1 MATLL
6 PAKESHHMTIRPF
19 FSAGVWTQG
28 RGEPIESRNP
38 ETGDVIETLSTATQ
52 EDLDDAVS
60 AARSAMASA
69 SWADLA
75 PHLRARLLHRMGDLI
90 DRDRER
96 LAHVQMMDN
105 GKTLSEC
112 RSLLESAANTF
123 RYYAAACETM
133 EGRVPPSRG
142 AYLNIAIEVP
152 VGVVGAITPWNSPA
166 TLEAQKLAPILA
178 AGNAVILKPSEVT
191 PLIGLEYAALAKEAG
206 FPDGIVT
213 VLTGG
218 IELGRAMVSHT
229 GIDMI
234 SFTGGTVGGRH
245 IAAEAA
251 RKLKPVVLELGGK
264 SPHIVC
270 ADADLEKAAGAVA
283 MGIFSGAGQS
293 CVAGSRIFVE
303 KKIGNEFTAALVG
316 IARSLRLGP
325 PGDPDTQIGPL
336 VSSAHRDNVHA
347 HVTRAV
353 AAGANL
359 LTGGVLPTGAKLGTG
374 AYYPPT
380 LLNGLSNSSDIAQHE
395 VFGPVGVILTF
406 EDDEDLVA
414 QANDSEFG
422 LAAGLWTRDL
432 ERAWKIATRLQT
444 GTLWL
449 NSYKNLSIST
459 PFQGHKQSGL
469 GREKGLDGLRQ
480 YLQAKAIFWPA

>member
-1 MATLL
+1 MA
-6 PAKESHHMTIRPF
+6 IRPF

-28 RGEPIESRNP
+28 RGEPFETRNP
-38 ETGDVIETLSTATQ
+38 ETGEVIATLSSASAD
-52 EDLDDAVS
+52 DLDLAVS
-60 AARSAMASA
+60 AARQAVALP
-69 SWADLA
+69 SWTGLA
-75 PHLRARLLHRMGDLI
+75 PHLRARLLHKMGELI

-96 LAHVQMMDN
+96 LAQIQMADN

-133 EGRVPPSRG
+133 EGSVPPSRG
-142 AYLNIAIEVP
+142 AYLNIAVQVP

-206 FPDGIVT
+206 FPDGIVS

-218 IELGRAMVSHT
+218 IELGRAMVSHP
-229 GIDMI
+229 GINMI
-234 SFTGGTVGGRH
+234 SFTGGTAGGRH

-251 RKLKPVVLELGGK
+251 RMLKPVVLELGGK

-270 ADADLEKAAGAVA
+270 ADADLKKASDAVA

-303 KKIGNEFTAALVG
+303 KKIANEFTATLVG
-316 IARSLRLGP
+316 IAQSLRLGSP
-325 PGDPDTQIGPL
+325 ADPSTQIGPL
-336 VSSAHRDNVHA
+336 VSSTHRDNVHA
-347 HVTRAV
+347 HVTRAM

-359 LTGGVLPTGAKLGTG
+359 LTGGEVPIDANLSIG

-380 LLNGLSNSSDIAQHE
+380 LLNGVSNRSDIAQQE

-406 EDDEDLVA
+406 EDDEDLIA

-422 LAAGLWTRDL
+422 LAAGLWTRDI

-449 NSYKNLSIST
+449 NSYKNLSISS

-480 YLQAKAIFWPA
+480 YLQAKAVFWPA

>member
-1 MATLL
+1 MA
-6 PAKESHHMTIRPF
+6 IRPF

-28 RGEPIESRNP
+28 RGAPFESRNP
-38 ETGDVIETLSTATQ
+38 ETGEVIATLSSASV
-52 EDLDDAVS
+52 EDLDVAVS
-60 AARSAMASA
+60 AARTAVAA
-69 SWADLA
+69 PSWAGLA
-75 PHLRARLLHRMGDLI
+75 PHLRARLLHRMGELI

-96 LAHVQMMDN
+96 LAEVQMVDN
-105 GKTLSEC
+105 GKTLAEC
-112 RSLLESAANTF
+112 RALLESAANTF

-133 EGRVPPSRG
+133 EGSVPPSRG

-152 VGVVGAITPWNSPA
+152 FGVVGAITPWNSPA

-178 AGNAVILKPSEVT
+178 AGNAIILKPSEVT
-191 PLIGLEYAALAKEAG
+191 PLIALEYAALAKESG
-206 FPDGIVT
+206 FPDGIVS

-218 IELGRAMVSHT
+218 IELGRAMVSHP

-234 SFTGGTVGGRH
+234 SFTGGTAGGRH

-251 RKLKPVVLELGGK
+251 RMLKPVVLELGGK

-270 ADADLEKAAGAVA
+270 EDSDLEKAAKAVA

-303 KKIGNEFTAALVG
+303 KTIAEGFTATLVD

-325 PGDPDTQIGPL
+325 PADSATQIGPL
-336 VSSAHRDNVHA
+336 VTFAHRDNVHA
-347 HVTRAV
+347 HVTRAL

-359 LTGGVLPTGAKLGTG
+359 LTGGELPDDATLSAG

-380 LLNGLSNSSDIAQHE
+380 LLNGVSNRSDIAQQE

-406 EDDEDLVA
+406 EDDEDLIA

-422 LAAGLWTRDL
+422 LAAGLW
-432 ERAWKIATRLQT
+432 
-444 GTLWL
+444 
-449 NSYKNLSIST
+449 
-459 PFQGHKQSGL
+459 
-469 GREKGLDGLRQ
+469 
-480 YLQAKAIFWPA
+480 

>member
-1 MATLL
+1 
-6 PAKESHHMTIRPF
+6 MTIRPI
-19 FSAGVWTQG
+19 FSAGSWTEG
-28 RGEPIESRNP
+28 RGAPLESRNP
-38 ETGDVIETLSTATQ
+38 ATGEVIETLSSASI
-52 EDLDDAVS
+52 EDLNEAVA
-60 AARSAMASA
+60 AARAALSKPT
-69 SWADLA
+69 WAGLV
-75 PHLRARLLHRMGDLI
+75 PHQRARLLHRMGELI

-96 LAHVQMMDN
+96 LARVQMLDN

-112 RSLLESAANTF
+112 RALFESAANTF
-123 RYYAAACETM
+123 RYYAAACETF
-133 EGRVPPSRG
+133 EGTVPPPRG
-142 AYLNIAIEVP
+142 AYLNIAVEVP
-152 VGVVGAITPWNSPA
+152 VGIVGAITPWNSPA

-191 PLIGLEYAALAKEAG
+191 PLVGLEYAALAKEAG

-218 IELGRAMVSHT
+218 IELGRAMVSHP

-234 SFTGGTVGGRH
+234 SFTGGTAGGRH

-251 RKLKPVVLELGGK
+251 RQLKPVVLELGGK

-270 ADADLEKAAGAVA
+270 ADADLEKAAQAVA
-283 MGIFSGAGQS
+283 NGIFSGAGQS

-303 KKIGNEFTAALVG
+303 KRIENEFISALVQ
-316 IARSLRLGP
+316 IASSLRLGSP
-325 PGDPDTQIGPL
+325 DDPASQIGPL
-336 VSSAHRDNVHA
+336 VTLTHRDSVHA
-347 HVTRAV
+347 HVTRAI
-353 AAGANL
+353 AAGARL
-359 LTGGVLPTGAKLGTG
+359 LAGGTIPDDERLGSG

-380 LLNGLSNSSDIAQHE
+380 LLSGAPNSSDIAQQE

-406 EDDEDLVA
+406 ENDDELIA
-414 QANDSEFG
+414 QANDSEYG
-422 LAAGLWTRDL
+422 LAGGLWTRDI
-432 ERAWKIATRLQT
+432 ERAWRITNRLQT
-444 GTLWL
+444 GTIWL

-480 YLQAKAIFWPA
+480 YLQAKAIFWPV

>member
-1 MATLL
+1 M
-6 PAKESHHMTIRPF
+6 EIRPF
-19 FSAGVWTQG
+19 FSAGAWTQG
-28 RGEPIESRNP
+28 RGEPFESRNP
-38 ETGDVIETLSTATQ
+38 ETGAVVARLSSATV
-52 EDLDDAVS
+52 EDLDIAIS
-60 AARSAMASA
+60 AARAALASP
-69 SWADLA
+69 SWTGLA
-75 PHLRARLLHRMGDLI
+75 PHLRARLLHKMGALI

-96 LAHVQMMDN
+96 LAEIQMVDN
-105 GKTLSEC
+105 GKTLAEC
-112 RSLLESAANTF
+112 RAMLESAANTF

-133 EGRVPPSRG
+133 EGSVPPSRG

-191 PLIGLEYAALAKEAG
+191 PLIALEYAALAQEAG
-206 FPDGIVT
+206 FPEGVVS

-218 IELGRAMVSHT
+218 IDLGRAMVSHP

-251 RKLKPVVLELGGK
+251 RQLKPIVLELGGK

-270 ADADLEKAAGAVA
+270 ADADLEKAAKAVA

-303 KKIGNEFTAALVG
+303 KTIAKAFTATLVD
-316 IARSLRLGP
+316 IAQSLRLGP
-325 PGDPDTQIGPL
+325 PADPETQIGPL
-336 VSSAHRDNVHA
+336 VTFAHRDNVHA
-347 HVTRAV
+347 HVERAL

-359 LTGGVLPTGAKLGTG
+359 LAGGTLPRDAALSAG

-380 LLNGLSNSSDIAQHE
+380 LLDGVSNRSDIAQQE

-406 EDDEDLVA
+406 EGDDDLIV
-414 QANDSEFG
+414 QANDNEFG
-422 LAAGLWTRDL
+422 LAAGLWTRDI

-480 YLQAKAIFWPA
+480 YLQAKAVFWPA

>member
-1 MATLL
+1 MA
-6 PAKESHHMTIRPF
+6 IRPF

-28 RGEPIESRNP
+28 RGAPFESRNP
-38 ETGDVIETLSTATQ
+38 ETGEVIATLSSASV
-52 EDLDDAVS
+52 EDLDVAVS
-60 AARSAMASA
+60 AARTAVAA
-69 SWADLA
+69 PSWAGLA
-75 PHLRARLLHRMGDLI
+75 PHLRARLLHRMGELI

-96 LAHVQMMDN
+96 LAEVQMVDN
-105 GKTLSEC
+105 GKTLAEC
-112 RSLLESAANTF
+112 RALLESAANTF

-133 EGRVPPSRG
+133 EGSVPPSRG

-152 VGVVGAITPWNSPA
+152 FGVVGAITPWNSPA

-178 AGNAVILKPSEVT
+178 AGNAIILKPSEVT
-191 PLIGLEYAALAKEAG
+191 PLIALEYAALAKESG
-206 FPDGIVT
+206 FPDGIVS

-218 IELGRAMVSHT
+218 IELGRAMVSHP

-234 SFTGGTVGGRH
+234 SFTGGTAGGRH

-251 RKLKPVVLELGGK
+251 RMLKPVVLELGGK

-270 ADADLEKAAGAVA
+270 EDSDLEKAAKAVA

-303 KKIGNEFTAALVG
+303 KTIAEGFTATLVD

-325 PGDPDTQIGPL
+325 PADSATQIGPL
-336 VSSAHRDNVHA
+336 VTFAHRDNVHA
-347 HVTRAV
+347 HVTRAL

-359 LTGGVLPTGAKLGTG
+359 LTGGELPDDATLSAG

-380 LLNGLSNSSDIAQHE
+380 LLNGVSNRSDIAQQE

-406 EDDEDLVA
+406 EDDEDLIA

-422 LAAGLWTRDL
+422 LAAGLWTRDI
-432 ERAWKIATRLQT
+432 ERAWKIAARLQT

-480 YLQAKAIFWPA
+480 YLQAKAVFWPA

>member
-1 MATLL
+1 MEDQHLA
-6 PAKESHHMTIRPF
+6 IRPIY
-19 FSAGVWTQG
+19 SAGSWVLG
-28 RGEPIESRNP
+28 RGEPIESTSP
-38 ETGDVIETLSTATQ
+38 ETGAIIETLSTASAD
-52 EDLDDAVS
+52 DLDEAVKV
-60 AARSAMASA
+60 ARSAIAA
-69 SWADLA
+69 PSWAGLA
-75 PHLRARLLHRMGDLI
+75 PHQRARMLYKMGELI
-90 DRDRER
+90 DRDKER
-96 LAHVQMMDN
+96 LAHIQMLDN

-133 EGRVPPSRG
+133 EGTVPPSRG
-142 AYLNIAIEVP
+142 AYLNIAVEVP

-191 PLIGLEYAALAKEAG
+191 PLIGLEYAALSKEAG
-206 FPDGIVT
+206 FPDGIIS

-218 IELGRAMVSHT
+218 IELGRAMVSHH

-234 SFTGGTVGGRH
+234 SFTGGTAGGRH

-251 RKLKPVVLELGGK
+251 RQLKPVVLELGGK

-270 ADADLEKAAGAVA
+270 ADADLEKAAKAVA

-303 KKIGNEFTAALVG
+303 KPIAKEFTTLLVST
-316 IARSLRLGP
+316 ANSLRLGP
-325 PGDPDTQIGPL
+325 PADPKTNIGPL
-336 VSSAHRDNVHA
+336 VTFNHRDNVHA
-347 HVTRAV
+347 HVTRAL

-359 LTGGVLPTGAKLGTG
+359 LAGGVLPNDARLGGG

-380 LLNGLSNSSDIAQHE
+380 LLNGLSNSSDIAQQE
-395 VFGPVGVILTF
+395 IFGPVGVILTF
-406 EDDEDLVA
+406 DSDEDLVA

-422 LAAGLWTRDL
+422 LAAGLWTKDI

>member
-1 MATLL
+1 MA
-6 PAKESHHMTIRPF
+6 IRPF
-19 FSAGVWTQG
+19 FSAGTWTEG
-28 RGEPIESRNP
+28 RGQPFESRNP
-38 ETGDVIETLSTATQ
+38 ETGEVIATLSSASP
-52 EDLDDAVS
+52 EDLDAAVT
-60 AARSAMASA
+60 AARKAVAA
-69 SWADLA
+69 PGWARLA
-75 PHLRARLLHRMGDLI
+75 PHLRARLLYRVGELI
-90 DRDRER
+90 DRDRDR
-96 LAHVQMMDN
+96 LARIQMSDN

-112 RSLLESAANTF
+112 RALLDSAANTF
-123 RYYAAACETM
+123 RYYAAACETA
-133 EGRVPPSRG
+133 EGSVPPSRG
-142 AYLNIAIEVP
+142 DYLNIAIEVP

-178 AGNAVILKPSEVT
+178 AGNAVLLKPSEVT
-191 PLIGLEYAALAKEAG
+191 PLIALEYAALAQEAG
-206 FPDGIVT
+206 LPEGIVS

-218 IELGRAMVSHT
+218 IELGRAMVSHP

-234 SFTGGTVGGRH
+234 SFTGGTAGGRH

-251 RKLKPVVLELGGK
+251 RMLKPVVLELGGK

-270 ADADLEKAAGAVA
+270 GDADIEKAAAAVA

-303 KKIGNEFTAALVG
+303 KKIADGFTAALVG

-325 PGDPDTQIGPL
+325 PADPATQIGPL
-336 VSSAHRDNVHA
+336 VSFAHRDNVHA

-353 AAGANL
+353 AAGARL
-359 LTGGVLPTGAKLGTG
+359 LTGGELPTDAALRTG

-380 LLNGLSNSSDIAQHE
+380 LLNGVSNRSDIAQQE

-406 EDDEDLVA
+406 EDDEDLIG

-422 LAAGLWTRDL
+422 LAAGLWTRDM
-432 ERAWKIATRLQT
+432 ERAWTIATRLQT

-480 YLQAKAIFWPA
+480 YRQAKAIFWPA